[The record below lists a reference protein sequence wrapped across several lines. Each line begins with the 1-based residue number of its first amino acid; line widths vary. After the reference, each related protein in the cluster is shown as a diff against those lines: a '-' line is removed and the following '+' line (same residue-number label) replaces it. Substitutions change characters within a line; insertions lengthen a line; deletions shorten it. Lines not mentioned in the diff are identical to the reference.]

1 MKLAFEPHRIN
12 RAQLRPLN
20 DVVIVSDMVFD
31 QRITTGGIII
41 LNDNG
46 KGTGIRPRWAQ
57 VYPVGP
63 DQQDVKVGDWIL
75 VAHGRWTRGLDIE
88 DESGKLTLRRVDPE
102 DILLQSNEPQ
112 QDETWSDAVHI
123 DKKPD
128 HMLHT

>member
-1 MKLAFEPHRIN
+1 MKLAFEPHRL
-12 RAQLRPLN
+12 RREQLRPLN
-20 DVVIVSDMVFD
+20 DTVIVADMVFD
-31 QRITTGGIII
+31 QRITTGGIIL

-57 VYPVGP
+57 VYAVGP
-63 DQQDVKVGDWIL
+63 DQLDVRVGDWIL
-75 VAHGRWTRGLDIE
+75 VAHGRWTRGLEIE
-88 DESGKLTLRRVDPE
+88 DESGERTLRRVDPK
-102 DILLQSNEPQ
+102 DILLQSDEPM